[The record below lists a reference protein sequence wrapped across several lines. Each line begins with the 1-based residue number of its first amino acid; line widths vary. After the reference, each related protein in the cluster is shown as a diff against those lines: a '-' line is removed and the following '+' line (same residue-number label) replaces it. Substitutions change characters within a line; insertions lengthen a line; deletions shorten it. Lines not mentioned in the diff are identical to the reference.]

1 MNPRTALQIAGCT
14 ATVGALVAV
23 AATALAAHASTAV
36 ATPIPVSTTTTIAAP
51 ATTTT
56 TLTAPVT
63 PPPVRTPPV
72 RTPSPAVQ
80 WAQRRLSAL
89 RYDAGPADGVAGVRF
104 RNALIAFQKAERLP
118 RTGELSRTAI
128 EALAQASTPLPV
140 VPDGPPTRVEVDVT
154 RQILLFWRDGE
165 LVRVLPVSTGSE
177 RRYCVDG
184 ACSRAIT
191 PTGVFTVTRKVANT
205 DSGPLGPVY
214 WPLYFHNGV
223 AIHGYPSVP
232 VTPQSHGCVRVPME
246 SAAAL
251 FADVP
256 VGTAVYVVSK

>member
-14 ATVGALVAV
+14 ATVGALIAV

-36 ATPIPVSTTTTIAAP
+36 ATPIPVSTTTTVAAP

-63 PPPVRTPPV
+63 PPPVRTP
-72 RTPSPAVQ
+72 SPAVQ
-80 WAQRRLSAL
+80 WAQRRLSSL
-89 RYDAGPADGVAGVRF
+89 RYDPGPADGVAGVRF
-104 RNALIAFQKAERLP
+104 RNALIAFQKAERLQ
-118 RTGELSRTAI
+118 RTGELSRTTI
-128 EALAQASTPLPV
+128 ETLAQASTPPPV
-140 VPDGPPTRVEVDVT
+140 IPDGPPTRVEVDIT
-154 RQILLFWRDGE
+154 RQVLLFWRDGE
-165 LVRVLPVSTGSE
+165 LVRVLPVSTGSGH
-177 RRYCVDG
+177 RYCVDG
-184 ACSRAIT
+184 ACSRAVT
-191 PTGVFTVTRKVANT
+191 PIGVFTVTRKVANT

-232 VTPQSHGCVRVPME
+232 VTPQSHGCVRIPME

-256 VGTAVYVVSK
+256 VGTAVYVVAK